1 MILRNKNLLNKELF
15 HHKKEKKFET
25 NWEDSCKYG
34 ALKKNVNYST
44 IKLSLNLWQ
53 KNGSK

>member
-25 NWEDSCKYG
+25 NWEDYCKYG